1 MAIYHFSIKPISR
14 GDGRSAV
21 AAAAYRSAQKLD
33 DQRYGKVQD
42 YERKSGVE
50 LSQIY
55 APADAA
61 PDLLDRN
68 KLWNTVEKSE
78 NRKDACLA
86 REFEI
91 AFPNELNEQQRKAM
105 LDDLCKQIVNKY
117 GVVVDASIHAPHT
130 EVGSDERNYHAHIM
144 FTTRAIDPTSGLFA
158 SKKYRDFNKDL
169 GSQTTKQWREDFALL
184 ANKHLELGGFESRV
198 DHRSLKDQ
206 GSDLEP
212 TIHEGPEVTQLRR
225 RGIDTD
231 ISIKND
237 AISKRNNE
245 LKNIRQQLKQLE
257 SEIRLFKLETIELEK
272 QKLEQVQ
279 DEQLANDISRFYELQ
294 RNYSDFALSAFKLLN
309 AQDKEIQSIVKRRNK
324 VKKMMAKHSDG
335 SSYASEYKILQ
346 DKNGYMPAFWISEH
360 DAKNEINK
368 IRNNY
373 ADSIKELSNNFDLLN
388 TASELNILH
397 RTLTENCIELEI
409 PREKKIFGIA
419 ITNTP
424 PSAETVI
431 GDMQAY
437 FFKHLGYDFQYDF
450 EKRIRTDEQKK
461 LDAQKEMEVK
471 KAQQDLNIKQA
482 AEADERKKALDLH
495 KIECEKVRSECG
507 YARNFEYSNV
517 EQYINTLT
525 SLIVSNSLNKRDYSQ
540 QLKEKIQLIEKNL
553 NHDAMMKMSL
563 SEAERR
569 YSDYLKML
577 ESDEKFFKSNAKS
590 TDHEKIRALHDKLSS
605 QYAEKL
611 ERERLYAEKCKLE
624 REQAKTIKNT
634 KTLEKSND
642 NDLSM

>member
-21 AAAAYRSAQKLD
+21 AAAAYRSAQILD
-33 DQRYGKVQD
+33 DHRYGKVQD
-42 YERKSGVE
+42 YARKSGVE

-55 APADAA
+55 APADTA

-105 LDDLCKQIVNKY
+105 LDELCKQIVNKY
-117 GVVVDASIHAPHT
+117 AVVVDASIHAPHT

-237 AISKRNNE
+237 AISKRNKE

-257 SEIRLFKLETIELEK
+257 NEIRAFKLETIELEK

-309 AQDKEIQSIVKRRNK
+309 AQDKEIDSIIKQRNK
-324 VKKMMAKHSDG
+324 VDKIISKHQNDG
-335 SSYASEYKILQ
+335 SRFINEYKILQ
-346 DKNGYMPAFWISEH
+346 DKNGHMPRFWISKE
-360 DAKNEINK
+360 DAKEQINRIK
-368 IRNNY
+368 NNY
-373 ADSIKELSNNFDLLN
+373 SNKLKELSNNFNLLN

-397 RTLTENCIELEI
+397 RTLTENGIELEI

-419 ITNTP
+419 LTGTP

-431 GDMQAY
+431 SDMQEY
-437 FFKHLGYDFQYDF
+437 FFTPLGSDFKYHF
-450 EKRIRTDEQKK
+450 NESIKTDEQKK
-461 LDAQKEMEVK
+461 KDAKKAIDVK
-471 KAQQDLNIKQA
+471 KAQDDWNLKQA
-482 AEADERKKALDLH
+482 TEAEERQKALDLH
-495 KIECEKVRSECG
+495 LVQVETARSECG

-517 EQYINTLT
+517 DPNINTLT
-525 SLIVSNSLNKRDYSQ
+525 SLIVSNVINKRDYSQ
-540 QLKEKIQLIEKNL
+540 DFQDKLYRIEKSL
-553 NHDAMMKMSL
+553 NPVQMGLD
-563 SEAERR
+563 
-569 YSDYLKML
+569 
-577 ESDEKFFKSNAKS
+577 
-590 TDHEKIRALHDKLSS
+590 
-605 QYAEKL
+605 
-611 ERERLYAEKCKLE
+611 
-624 REQAKTIKNT
+624 QA
-634 KTLEKSND
+634 
-642 NDLSM
+642 

>member
-21 AAAAYRSAQKLD
+21 AAAAYRSAQILD
-33 DQRYGKVQD
+33 DHRYGKVQD
-42 YERKSGVE
+42 YARKSGVE

-55 APADAA
+55 APADTA

-105 LDDLCKQIVNKY
+105 LDELCKQIVNKY
-117 GVVVDASIHAPHT
+117 AVVVDASIHAPHT

-237 AISKRNNE
+237 AISKRNKE

-257 SEIRLFKLETIELEK
+257 NEIRAFKLETIELEK

-309 AQDKEIQSIVKRRNK
+309 AQDKEIDSIIKQRNK
-324 VKKMMAKHSDG
+324 VDKIISKHQNDG
-335 SSYASEYKILQ
+335 SRFINEYKILQ
-346 DKNGYMPAFWISEH
+346 DKNGHMPRFWISKE
-360 DAKNEINK
+360 DAKEQINRIK
-368 IRNNY
+368 NNY
-373 ADSIKELSNNFDLLN
+373 SNKLKELSNNFNLLN

-397 RTLTENCIELEI
+397 RTLVENGIELEI
-409 PREKKIFGIA
+409 SRQKKIFGIA
-419 ITNTP
+419 LTGTP

-431 GDMQAY
+431 SDMQEY
-437 FFKHLGYDFQYDF
+437 FFTPLGSDFKYHF
-450 EKRIRTDEQKK
+450 NESIKTDEQKK
-461 LDAQKEMEVK
+461 KDAKKAIDVK
-471 KAQQDLNIKQA
+471 KAQDDWNLKQA
-482 AEADERKKALDLH
+482 TEAEERQKALDLH
-495 KIECEKVRSECG
+495 LVQVETARSECG

-517 EQYINTLT
+517 DPNINTLT
-525 SLIVSNSLNKRDYSQ
+525 SLIVSNVINKRDYSQ
-540 QLKEKIQLIEKNL
+540 DFQDKLYRIEKSL
-553 NHDAMMKMSL
+553 NPAQMGLDQ
-563 SEAERR
+563 AEKQ
-569 YSDYLKML
+569 YPDYLNML
-577 ESDEKFFKSNAKS
+577 ESDEKFFKSQG
-590 TDHEKIRALHDKLSS
+590 KIKESQQIRSLHDKLSS
-605 QYAEKL
+605 QYVEKL
-611 ERERLYAEKCKLE
+611 GTERLYAEKCKLE
-624 REQAKTIKNT
+624 REQAKTLT
-634 KTLEKSND
+634 KPNHLEKSRD

>member
-1 MAIYHFSIKPISR
+1 MAIYHFSVKPISR

-21 AAAAYRSAQKLD
+21 AAAAYRSAQILD
-33 DQRYGKVQD
+33 DHRYGKVQD

-55 APADAA
+55 APADVS

-68 KLWNTVEKSE
+68 KLWNAVEKSE

-105 LDDLCKQIVNKY
+105 LDELCKQIVNKY
-117 GVVVDASIHAPHT
+117 AVVVDASIHAPHT

-237 AISKRNNE
+237 AISKRNKE

-257 SEIRLFKLETIELEK
+257 NEIRAFKLETIELEK

-309 AQDKEIQSIVKRRNK
+309 AQDKEIDSIIKQRNK
-324 VKKMMAKHSDG
+324 VDKIISKHQNDG
-335 SSYASEYKILQ
+335 SRFINEYKILQ
-346 DKNGYMPAFWISEH
+346 DKNGHMPRFWISKE
-360 DAKNEINK
+360 DAKEQINRIK
-368 IRNNY
+368 NNY
-373 ADSIKELSNNFDLLN
+373 SNKLKELSNNFNLLN

-397 RTLTENCIELEI
+397 RTLVENGIELEI
-409 PREKKIFGIA
+409 SRQKKIFGIA
-419 ITNTP
+419 LTGTP

-431 GDMQAY
+431 SDMQEY
-437 FFKHLGYDFQYDF
+437 FFTPLGSDFKYHF
-450 EKRIRTDEQKK
+450 NESIKTDEQKK
-461 LDAQKEMEVK
+461 KDAKKAIDVK
-471 KAQQDLNIKQA
+471 KAQDDWNLKQA
-482 AEADERKKALDLH
+482 TEAEERQKALDLH
-495 KIECEKVRSECG
+495 LVQVETARSECG

-517 EQYINTLT
+517 DPNINTLT
-525 SLIVSNSLNKRDYSQ
+525 SLIVSNVINKRDYSQ
-540 QLKEKIQLIEKNL
+540 DFQDKLYRIEKSL
-553 NHDAMMKMSL
+553 NPAQMGLDQ
-563 SEAERR
+563 AEKQ
-569 YSDYLKML
+569 YPDYLNML
-577 ESDEKFFKSNAKS
+577 ESDEKFFKSQG
-590 TDHEKIRALHDKLSS
+590 KIKESQQIRSLHDKLSS
-605 QYAEKL
+605 QYVEKL
-611 ERERLYAEKCKLE
+611 GTERLYAEKCKLE
-624 REQAKTIKNT
+624 REQAKTLT
-634 KTLEKSND
+634 KPNHLEKSRD

>member
-1 MAIYHFSIKPISR
+1 MAIYHFSVKPISR

-33 DQRYGKVQD
+33 DQRYGKIQD

-55 APADAA
+55 APADMS

-68 KLWNTVEKSE
+68 KLWNAVEKSE

-105 LDDLCKQIVNKY
+105 LDELCQQIVNKY

-130 EVGSDERNYHAHIM
+130 DNGSDERNYHAHIM

-237 AISKRNNE
+237 AISKRNKE

-257 SEIRLFKLETIELEK
+257 NEIRAFKLETIELEK

-309 AQDKEIQSIVKRRNK
+309 AQDKEIDSIIKQRNK
-324 VKKMMAKHSDG
+324 VDKIISKHQNDG
-335 SSYASEYKILQ
+335 SRFINEYKILQ
-346 DKNGYMPAFWISEH
+346 DKNGHMPKFWISKE
-360 DAKNEINK
+360 DAKEQIIK
-368 IRNNY
+368 IKNNY
-373 ADSIKELSNNFDLLN
+373 SNKLKELSNNFNLLN

-397 RTLTENCIELEI
+397 RSLVENGIELEI

-424 PSAETVI
+424 PSAETII
-431 GDMQAY
+431 GNMEEY
-437 FFKHLGYDFQYDF
+437 FFKPLGHDF
-450 EKRIRTDEQKK
+450 EYAFKESIKTDKQKK
-461 LDAQKEMEVK
+461 IDTQKALEAK
-471 KAQQDLNIKQA
+471 KAQHDYDLKQA
-482 AEADERKKALDLH
+482 QEAKERQKALEQH
-495 KIECEKVRSECG
+495 QVQVEQVRSECG

-517 EQYINTLT
+517 DPHINTLT
-525 SLIVSNSLNKRDYSQ
+525 PLIISSSLKQVDYSNDFQ
-540 QLKEKIQLIEKNL
+540 TKLELIEK
-553 NHDAMMKMSL
+553 SL
-563 SEAERR
+563 DTNKIGIQEAERR
-569 YSDYLKML
+569 YPDYLKML
-577 ESDEKFFKSNAKS
+577 ESDEKFFKLNNKTQESQQ
-590 TDHEKIRALHDKLSS
+590 IRSLHDKLSS
-605 QYAEKL
+605 QYAKKL
-611 ERERLYAEKCKLE
+611 ETERLYAEKCKLE

-634 KTLEKSND
+634 KTLEKGND

>member
-21 AAAAYRSAQKLD
+21 AAAAYRSAQILD
-33 DQRYGKVQD
+33 DHRYGKVQD
-42 YERKSGVE
+42 YARKSGVE

-55 APADAA
+55 APADTA

-105 LDDLCKQIVNKY
+105 LDELCKQIVNKY
-117 GVVVDASIHAPHT
+117 AVVVDASIHAPHT

-237 AISKRNNE
+237 AISKRNKE

-257 SEIRLFKLETIELEK
+257 NEIRAFKLETNELEK

-309 AQDKEIQSIVKRRNK
+309 AQDKEIDSIIKQRNK
-324 VKKMMAKHSDG
+324 VDKIISKHQNDG
-335 SSYASEYKILQ
+335 SRFINEYKILQ
-346 DKNGYMPAFWISEH
+346 DKNGHMPNFWISKEN
-360 DAKNEINK
+360 AKEQINK
-368 IRNNY
+368 INNNY
-373 ADSIKELSNNFDLLN
+373 SNKLKELSNNFNLLN

-397 RTLTENCIELEI
+397 RTLTENGIELEI
-409 PREKKIFGIA
+409 PRQKKIFGIA
-419 ITNTP
+419 LTGTP
-424 PSAETVI
+424 PSAETII
-431 GDMQAY
+431 GNMEEY
-437 FFKHLGYDFQYDF
+437 FFKPLGHDF
-450 EKRIRTDEQKK
+450 EYAFKESIKTDKQKK
-461 LDAQKEMEVK
+461 IDTQKALEAK
-471 KAQQDLNIKQA
+471 KAQHDYDLKQA
-482 AEADERKKALDLH
+482 QEAKERQKALEQH
-495 KIECEKVRSECG
+495 QVQVEQVRSECG

-517 EQYINTLT
+517 DPHINTLT
-525 SLIVSNSLNKRDYSQ
+525 SLIISSSLKQVDYSNDFQ
-540 QLKEKIQLIEKNL
+540 TKLELIEKSLDPN
-553 NHDAMMKMSL
+553 KMGIQ
-563 SEAERR
+563 EAERT

-577 ESDEKFFKSNAKS
+577 ESDEKFFKSNGK
-590 TDHEKIRALHDKLSS
+590 TKEVEEIRALHDKLSS
-605 QYAEKL
+605 QYPEKL
-611 ERERLYAEKCKLE
+611 EIERLYAEKCKLE
-624 REQAKTIKNT
+624 REQAKTLT
-634 KTLEKSND
+634 KPNHLEKSRD
-642 NDLSM
+642 NDLLM

>member
-21 AAAAYRSAQKLD
+21 AAAAYRSAQILD
-33 DQRYGKVQD
+33 DHRYGKVQD
-42 YERKSGVE
+42 YARKSGVE

-55 APADAA
+55 APADTA

-68 KLWNTVEKSE
+68 KLWNTVESSE

-105 LDDLCKQIVNKY
+105 LDELCKQIVNKY
-117 GVVVDASIHAPHT
+117 AVVVDASIHAPHT

-237 AISKRNNE
+237 AISKRNKE

-257 SEIRLFKLETIELEK
+257 NEIRAFKLETNELEK

-309 AQDKEIQSIVKRRNK
+309 AQDKEIDSIIKQRNK
-324 VKKMMAKHSDG
+324 VDKIISKHQNDG
-335 SSYASEYKILQ
+335 SRFINEYKILQ
-346 DKNGYMPAFWISEH
+346 DKNGHMPNFWISKEN
-360 DAKNEINK
+360 AKEQINK
-368 IRNNY
+368 INNNY
-373 ADSIKELSNNFDLLN
+373 SNKLKELSNNFNLLN

-397 RTLTENCIELEI
+397 RTLTENGIELEI
-409 PREKKIFGIA
+409 PRQKKIFGIA
-419 ITNTP
+419 LTGTP
-424 PSAETVI
+424 PSAETII
-431 GDMQAY
+431 GNMEEY
-437 FFKHLGYDFQYDF
+437 FFKPLGHDF
-450 EKRIRTDEQKK
+450 EYAFKESIKTDKQKK
-461 LDAQKEMEVK
+461 IDTQKALEAK
-471 KAQQDLNIKQA
+471 KAQHDYDLKQA
-482 AEADERKKALDLH
+482 QEAKERQKALEQH
-495 KIECEKVRSECG
+495 QVQVEQVRSECG

-517 EQYINTLT
+517 DPHINTLT
-525 SLIVSNSLNKRDYSQ
+525 SLIISSSLKQVDYSNDFQ
-540 QLKEKIQLIEKNL
+540 TKLELIEKSLDPN
-553 NHDAMMKMSL
+553 KMGIQ
-563 SEAERR
+563 EAERT

-577 ESDEKFFKSNAKS
+577 ESDEKFFKSNGK
-590 TDHEKIRALHDKLSS
+590 TKEVEEIRALHDKLSS
-605 QYAEKL
+605 QYPEKL
-611 ERERLYAEKCKLE
+611 EIERLYAEKCKLE
-624 REQAKTIKNT
+624 REQAKTLT
-634 KTLEKSND
+634 KPNHLEKSRD

>member
-1 MAIYHFSIKPISR
+1 MAIYHFSVKPISR

-21 AAAAYRSAQKLD
+21 AAAAYRSAQILD
-33 DQRYGKVQD
+33 DHRYGKVQD

-55 APADAA
+55 APADVS

-68 KLWNTVEKSE
+68 KLWNAVEKSE

-105 LDDLCKQIVNKY
+105 LDELCKQIVNKY
-117 GVVVDASIHAPHT
+117 AVVVDASIHAPHT

-237 AISKRNNE
+237 AISKRNKE

-257 SEIRLFKLETIELEK
+257 NEIRAFKLETIELEK

-309 AQDKEIQSIVKRRNK
+309 AQDKEIDSIIKQRNK
-324 VKKMMAKHSDG
+324 VDKIISKHQNDG
-335 SSYASEYKILQ
+335 SRFINEYKILQ
-346 DKNGYMPAFWISEH
+346 DKNGHMPRFWISKE
-360 DAKNEINK
+360 DAKEQINRIK
-368 IRNNY
+368 NNY
-373 ADSIKELSNNFDLLN
+373 SNKLKELSNNFNLLN

-397 RTLTENCIELEI
+397 RTLTENGIELEI

-419 ITNTP
+419 LTGTP

-431 GDMQAY
+431 SDMQEY
-437 FFKHLGYDFQYDF
+437 FFTPLGSDFKYHF
-450 EKRIRTDEQKK
+450 NESIKTDEQKK
-461 LDAQKEMEVK
+461 KDAKKAIDVK
-471 KAQQDLNIKQA
+471 KAQDDWNLKQA
-482 AEADERKKALDLH
+482 TEAEERQKALDLH
-495 KIECEKVRSECG
+495 LVQVETARSECG

-517 EQYINTLT
+517 DPNINTLT
-525 SLIVSNSLNKRDYSQ
+525 SLIVSNVINKRDYSQ
-540 QLKEKIQLIEKNL
+540 DFQDKLYRIEKSL
-553 NHDAMMKMSL
+553 NPAQMGLDQ
-563 SEAERR
+563 AEKQ
-569 YSDYLKML
+569 YPDYLNML
-577 ESDEKFFKSNAKS
+577 ESDEKFFKSQG
-590 TDHEKIRALHDKLSS
+590 KIKESQQIRSLHDKLSS
-605 QYAEKL
+605 QYVEKL
-611 ERERLYAEKCKLE
+611 GTERLYAEKCKLE
-624 REQAKTIKNT
+624 REQAKTLT
-634 KTLEKSND
+634 KPNHLEKSRD

>member
-21 AAAAYRSAQKLD
+21 AAAAYRSAQILD
-33 DQRYGKVQD
+33 DHRYGKVQD
-42 YERKSGVE
+42 YARKSGVE

-55 APADAA
+55 APADTA

-105 LDDLCKQIVNKY
+105 LDELCKQIVNKY
-117 GVVVDASIHAPHT
+117 AVVVDASIHAPHT

-206 GSDLEP
+206 DSDLEP

-237 AISKRNNE
+237 AISKRNKE

-257 SEIRLFKLETIELEK
+257 NEIRAFKLETNELEK

-309 AQDKEIQSIVKRRNK
+309 AQDKEIDSIIKQRNK
-324 VKKMMAKHSDG
+324 VDKIISKHQNDG
-335 SSYASEYKILQ
+335 SRFINEYKILQ
-346 DKNGYMPAFWISEH
+346 DKNGHMPNFWISKEN
-360 DAKNEINK
+360 AKEQINK
-368 IRNNY
+368 INNNY
-373 ADSIKELSNNFDLLN
+373 SNKLKELSNNFNLLN

-397 RTLTENCIELEI
+397 RTLTENGIELEI
-409 PREKKIFGIA
+409 PRQKKIFGIA
-419 ITNTP
+419 LTGTP
-424 PSAETVI
+424 PSAETII
-431 GDMQAY
+431 GNMEEY
-437 FFKHLGYDFQYDF
+437 FFKPLGHDF
-450 EKRIRTDEQKK
+450 EYAFKESIKTDKQKK
-461 LDAQKEMEVK
+461 IDTQKALEAK
-471 KAQQDLNIKQA
+471 KAQHDYDLKQA
-482 AEADERKKALDLH
+482 QEAKERQKALEQH
-495 KIECEKVRSECG
+495 QVQVEQVRSECG

-517 EQYINTLT
+517 DPHINTLT
-525 SLIVSNSLNKRDYSQ
+525 SLIISSSLKQVDYSNDFQ
-540 QLKEKIQLIEKNL
+540 TKLELIEKSLDPN
-553 NHDAMMKMSL
+553 KMGIQ
-563 SEAERR
+563 EAERT

-577 ESDEKFFKSNAKS
+577 ESDEKFFKSNGK
-590 TDHEKIRALHDKLSS
+590 TKEVEEIRALHDKLSS
-605 QYAEKL
+605 QYPEKL
-611 ERERLYAEKCKLE
+611 EIERLYAEKCKLE
-624 REQAKTIKNT
+624 REQAKTLT
-634 KTLEKSND
+634 KPNHLEKSRD
-642 NDLSM
+642 NDLLM

>member
-21 AAAAYRSAQKLD
+21 AAAAYRSAQILD
-33 DQRYGKVQD
+33 DHRYGKVQD
-42 YERKSGVE
+42 YARKSGVE

-55 APADAA
+55 APADTA

-105 LDDLCKQIVNKY
+105 LDELCKQIVNKY
-117 GVVVDASIHAPHT
+117 AVVVDASIHAPHT

-237 AISKRNNE
+237 AISKRNKE

-257 SEIRLFKLETIELEK
+257 NEIRAFKLETNELEK

-309 AQDKEIQSIVKRRNK
+309 AQDKEIDSIIKQRNK
-324 VKKMMAKHSDG
+324 VDKIISKHQNDG
-335 SSYASEYKILQ
+335 SRFINEYKILQ
-346 DKNGYMPAFWISEH
+346 DKNGHMPRFWISKE
-360 DAKNEINK
+360 DAKEQINRIK
-368 IRNNY
+368 NNY
-373 ADSIKELSNNFDLLN
+373 SNKLKELSNNFNLLN

-397 RTLTENCIELEI
+397 RTLVENGIELEI
-409 PREKKIFGIA
+409 PRQKKIFGIA
-419 ITNTP
+419 LTGTP

-431 GDMQAY
+431 SDMQEY
-437 FFKHLGYDFQYDF
+437 FFTPLGSDFKYHF
-450 EKRIRTDEQKK
+450 NESIKTDEQKK
-461 LDAQKEMEVK
+461 IDTQKALEAK
-471 KAQQDLNIKQA
+471 KAQHDYDLKQA
-482 AEADERKKALDLH
+482 QEADNRQKALEQH
-495 KIECEKVRSECG
+495 QVQVEQVRSDCG

-517 EQYINTLT
+517 DPNINTLT
-525 SLIVSNSLNKRDYSQ
+525 SLIVSNVINKRDYSQ
-540 QLKEKIQLIEKNL
+540 DFQDKLYRIEKSL
-553 NHDAMMKMSL
+553 NPAQMGLDQ
-563 SEAERR
+563 AEKQ
-569 YSDYLKML
+569 YPDYLNML
-577 ESDEKFFKSNAKS
+577 ESDEKFFKSQG
-590 TDHEKIRALHDKLSS
+590 KIKESQQIRSLHDKLSS
-605 QYAEKL
+605 QYVEKL
-611 ERERLYAEKCKLE
+611 GTERLYAEKCKLE
-624 REQAKTIKNT
+624 REQAKTLT
-634 KTLEKSND
+634 KPNHLEKSRD

>member
-21 AAAAYRSAQKLD
+21 AAAAYRSAQILD
-33 DQRYGKVQD
+33 DHRYGKVQD
-42 YERKSGVE
+42 YARKSGVE

-55 APADAA
+55 APADTA

-105 LDDLCKQIVNKY
+105 LDELCKQIVNKY
-117 GVVVDASIHAPHT
+117 AVVVDASIHAPHT

-237 AISKRNNE
+237 AISKRNKE

-257 SEIRLFKLETIELEK
+257 NEIRAFKLETNELEK

-309 AQDKEIQSIVKRRNK
+309 AQDKEIDSIIKQRNK
-324 VKKMMAKHSDG
+324 VDKIISKHQNDG
-335 SSYASEYKILQ
+335 SRFINEYKILQ
-346 DKNGYMPAFWISEH
+346 DKNGHMPNFWISKEN
-360 DAKNEINK
+360 AKEQINK
-368 IRNNY
+368 IKNNY
-373 ADSIKELSNNFDLLN
+373 SNKLKELSNNFNLLN

-397 RTLTENCIELEI
+397 RTLTENGIELEI
-409 PREKKIFGIA
+409 PRQKKIFGIA
-419 ITNTP
+419 LTGTP
-424 PSAETVI
+424 PSAETII
-431 GDMQAY
+431 GNMEEY
-437 FFKHLGYDFQYDF
+437 FFKPLGHDF
-450 EKRIRTDEQKK
+450 EYAFKESIKTDKQKK
-461 LDAQKEMEVK
+461 IDTQKALEAK
-471 KAQQDLNIKQA
+471 KAQHDYDLKQA
-482 AEADERKKALDLH
+482 QEAKERQKALEQH
-495 KIECEKVRSECG
+495 QVQVEQVRSECG

-517 EQYINTLT
+517 DPHINTLT
-525 SLIVSNSLNKRDYSQ
+525 SLIISSSLKQVDYSNDFQ
-540 QLKEKIQLIEKNL
+540 TKLELIEKSLDPN
-553 NHDAMMKMSL
+553 KMGIQ
-563 SEAERR
+563 EAERT

-577 ESDEKFFKSNAKS
+577 ESDEKFFKSNGK
-590 TDHEKIRALHDKLSS
+590 TKEVEEIRALHDKLSS
-605 QYAEKL
+605 QYPEKL
-611 ERERLYAEKCKLE
+611 EIERLYAEKCKLE
-624 REQAKTIKNT
+624 REQSKTIKNT

>member
-1 MAIYHFSIKPISR
+1 MAIYHFSVKPISR

-21 AAAAYRSAQKLD
+21 AAAAYRSAQILD
-33 DQRYGKVQD
+33 DHRYGKVQD

-55 APADAA
+55 APADVS

-68 KLWNTVEKSE
+68 KLWNAVEKSE

-105 LDDLCKQIVNKY
+105 LDELCQQIVNKY

-130 EVGSDERNYHAHIM
+130 DNGSDERNYHAHIM
-144 FTTRAIDPTSGLFA
+144 FTTRAIDPSSGLFA
-158 SKKYRDFNKDL
+158 SKKYRDFNKEL
-169 GSQTTKQWREDFALL
+169 GSKTTKEWREAFAILT
-184 ANKHLELGGFESRV
+184 NKHLEIGGFESRV

-237 AISKRNNE
+237 AISKRNKE

-257 SEIRLFKLETIELEK
+257 NEIRAFKLETIELEK

-309 AQDKEIQSIVKRRNK
+309 AQDKEIDSIIKQRNK
-324 VKKMMAKHSDG
+324 VDKIISKHQNDG
-335 SSYASEYKILQ
+335 SRFINEYKILQ
-346 DKNGYMPAFWISEH
+346 DKNGHMPRFWISKE
-360 DAKNEINK
+360 DAKEQINRIK
-368 IRNNY
+368 NNY
-373 ADSIKELSNNFDLLN
+373 SNKLKELSNNFNLLN

-397 RTLTENCIELEI
+397 RTLVENGIELEI
-409 PREKKIFGIA
+409 SRQKKIFGIA
-419 ITNTP
+419 LTGTP

-431 GDMQAY
+431 SDMQEY
-437 FFKHLGYDFQYDF
+437 FFTPLGSDFKYHF
-450 EKRIRTDEQKK
+450 NESIKTDEQKK
-461 LDAQKEMEVK
+461 KDAKKAIDVK
-471 KAQQDLNIKQA
+471 KAQDDWNLKQA
-482 AEADERKKALDLH
+482 TEAEERQKALDLH
-495 KIECEKVRSECG
+495 LVQVETARSECG

-517 EQYINTLT
+517 DPNINTLT
-525 SLIVSNSLNKRDYSQ
+525 SLIVSNVINKRDYSQ
-540 QLKEKIQLIEKNL
+540 DFQDKLYRIEKSL
-553 NHDAMMKMSL
+553 NPAQMGLDQ
-563 SEAERR
+563 AEKQ
-569 YSDYLKML
+569 YPDYLNML
-577 ESDEKFFKSNAKS
+577 ESDEKFFKSQG
-590 TDHEKIRALHDKLSS
+590 KIKESQQIRSLHDKLSS
-605 QYAEKL
+605 QYVEKL
-611 ERERLYAEKCKLE
+611 GTERLYAEKCKLE
-624 REQAKTIKNT
+624 REQAKTLT
-634 KTLEKSND
+634 KPNHLEKSRD

>member
-21 AAAAYRSAQKLD
+21 AAAAYRSAQILD
-33 DQRYGKVQD
+33 DHRYGKVQD
-42 YERKSGVE
+42 YARKSGVE

-55 APADAA
+55 APADTA

-105 LDDLCKQIVNKY
+105 LDELCKQIVNKY
-117 GVVVDASIHAPHT
+117 AVVVDASIHAPHT

-237 AISKRNNE
+237 AISKRNKE

-257 SEIRLFKLETIELEK
+257 NEIRAFKLETIELEK

-309 AQDKEIQSIVKRRNK
+309 AQDKEIDSIIKQRNK
-324 VKKMMAKHSDG
+324 VDKIISKHQNDG
-335 SSYASEYKILQ
+335 SRFINEYKILQ
-346 DKNGYMPAFWISEH
+346 DKNGHMPKFWISKE
-360 DAKNEINK
+360 DAKEQIIK
-368 IRNNY
+368 IKNNY
-373 ADSIKELSNNFDLLN
+373 SNKLKELSNNFNLLN

-397 RTLTENCIELEI
+397 RTLTENGIELEI
-409 PREKKIFGIA
+409 PRQKKIFGIA
-419 ITNTP
+419 LTGTP

-431 GDMQAY
+431 SDMQEY
-437 FFKHLGYDFQYDF
+437 FFTPLGSDFKYHF
-450 EKRIRTDEQKK
+450 NESIKTDEQKK
-461 LDAQKEMEVK
+461 IDTQKALEAK
-471 KAQQDLNIKQA
+471 KAQHDYDLKQA
-482 AEADERKKALDLH
+482 QEADNRQKALEQH
-495 KIECEKVRSECG
+495 QVQVEQVRSECG

-517 EQYINTLT
+517 DPHINILT
-525 SLIVSNSLNKRDYSQ
+525 SLIVSNVINKRDYSQ
-540 QLKEKIQLIEKNL
+540 DFQDKLYRIEKSL
-553 NHDAMMKMSL
+553 NPAQMGLDQ
-563 SEAERR
+563 AEKQ
-569 YSDYLKML
+569 YPDYLNML
-577 ESDEKFFKSNAKS
+577 ESDEKFFKSQG
-590 TDHEKIRALHDKLSS
+590 KIKESQQIRSLHDKLSS
-605 QYAEKL
+605 QYVEKL
-611 ERERLYAEKCKLE
+611 GTERLYAEKCKLE
-624 REQAKTIKNT
+624 REQAKTLT
-634 KTLEKSND
+634 KPNHLEKSRD

>member
-1 MAIYHFSIKPISR
+1 MAIYHFSVKPISR

-21 AAAAYRSAQKLD
+21 AAAAYRSAQILD
-33 DQRYGKVQD
+33 DHRYGKVQD

-55 APADAA
+55 APADVS

-68 KLWNTVEKSE
+68 KLWNAVEKSE

-105 LDDLCKQIVNKY
+105 LDELCKQIVNKY
-117 GVVVDASIHAPHT
+117 AVVVDASIHAPHT

-237 AISKRNNE
+237 AISKRNKE

-257 SEIRLFKLETIELEK
+257 NEIRAFKLETIELEK

-309 AQDKEIQSIVKRRNK
+309 AQDKEIDSIIKQRNK
-324 VKKMMAKHSDG
+324 VDKIISKHQNDG
-335 SSYASEYKILQ
+335 SRFINEYKILQ
-346 DKNGYMPAFWISEH
+346 DKNGHMPRFWISKE
-360 DAKNEINK
+360 DAKEQINRIK
-368 IRNNY
+368 NNY
-373 ADSIKELSNNFDLLN
+373 SNKLKELSNNFNLLN

-397 RTLTENCIELEI
+397 RTLVENGIELEI
-409 PREKKIFGIA
+409 SRQKKIFGIA
-419 ITNTP
+419 LTGTP

-431 GDMQAY
+431 SDMQEY
-437 FFKHLGYDFQYDF
+437 FFTPLGSDFKYHF
-450 EKRIRTDEQKK
+450 NESIKTDEQKK
-461 LDAQKEMEVK
+461 IDTQKALEAK
-471 KAQQDLNIKQA
+471 KAQHDYDLKQA
-482 AEADERKKALDLH
+482 QEADNRQKALEQH
-495 KIECEKVRSECG
+495 QVQVEQVRSECG

-517 EQYINTLT
+517 DPHINILT
-525 SLIVSNSLNKRDYSQ
+525 SLIVSNVINKRDYSQ
-540 QLKEKIQLIEKNL
+540 DFQDKLYRIEKSL
-553 NHDAMMKMSL
+553 NPAQMGLDQ
-563 SEAERR
+563 AEKQ
-569 YSDYLKML
+569 YPDYLNML
-577 ESDEKFFKSNAKS
+577 ESDEKFFKSQG
-590 TDHEKIRALHDKLSS
+590 KIKESQQIRSLHDKLSS
-605 QYAEKL
+605 QYVEKL
-611 ERERLYAEKCKLE
+611 GTERLYAEKCKLE
-624 REQAKTIKNT
+624 REQAKTLT
-634 KTLEKSND
+634 KPNHLEKSRD

>member
-1 MAIYHFSIKPISR
+1 MAIYHFSAKAISR
-14 GDGRSAV
+14 SDGRSAV
-21 AAAAYRSAQKLD
+21 AAAAYRSAQILD
-33 DQRYGKVQD
+33 DHRYGKVQD

-55 APADAA
+55 APADTAQ
-61 PDLLDRN
+61 DLLDRN
-68 KLWNTVEKSE
+68 KLWNAVEKSE

-105 LDDLCKQIVNKY
+105 LDELCKQIVNKY
-117 GVVVDASIHAPHT
+117 AVVVDASIHAPHT

-237 AISKRNNE
+237 AISKRNKE

-257 SEIRLFKLETIELEK
+257 NEIRAFKLETIELEK

-309 AQDKEIQSIVKRRNK
+309 AQDKEIDSIIKQRNK
-324 VKKMMAKHSDG
+324 VDKIISKHQNDG
-335 SSYASEYKILQ
+335 SRFINEYKILQ
-346 DKNGYMPAFWISEH
+346 DKNGHMPRFWISKE
-360 DAKNEINK
+360 DAKEQINRIK
-368 IRNNY
+368 NNY
-373 ADSIKELSNNFDLLN
+373 SNKLKELSNNFNLLN

-397 RTLTENCIELEI
+397 RTLVENGIELEI
-409 PREKKIFGIA
+409 SRQKKIFGIA
-419 ITNTP
+419 LTGTP

-431 GDMQAY
+431 SDMQEY
-437 FFKHLGYDFQYDF
+437 FFTPLGSDFKYHF
-450 EKRIRTDEQKK
+450 NESIKTDEQKK
-461 LDAQKEMEVK
+461 KDAKKAIDVK
-471 KAQQDLNIKQA
+471 KAQDDWNLKQA
-482 AEADERKKALDLH
+482 TEAEERQKALDLH
-495 KIECEKVRSECG
+495 LVQVETARSECG

-517 EQYINTLT
+517 DPNINTLT
-525 SLIVSNSLNKRDYSQ
+525 SLIVSNVINKRDYSQ
-540 QLKEKIQLIEKNL
+540 DFQDKLYRIEKSL
-553 NHDAMMKMSL
+553 NPAQMGLDQ
-563 SEAERR
+563 AEKQ
-569 YSDYLKML
+569 YPDYLNML
-577 ESDEKFFKSNAKS
+577 ESDEKFFKSQG
-590 TDHEKIRALHDKLSS
+590 KIKESQQIRSLHDKLSS
-605 QYAEKL
+605 QYVEKL
-611 ERERLYAEKCKLE
+611 GTERLYAEKCKLE
-624 REQAKTIKNT
+624 REQAKTLT
-634 KTLEKSND
+634 KPNHLEKSRD

>member
-1 MAIYHFSIKPISR
+1 MAIYHFSVKPISR

-21 AAAAYRSAQKLD
+21 AAAAYRSAQILD
-33 DQRYGKVQD
+33 DHRYGKVQD

-55 APADAA
+55 APADTA

-68 KLWNTVEKSE
+68 KLWNAVEKSE

-105 LDDLCKQIVNKY
+105 LDELCKQIVNKY
-117 GVVVDASIHAPHT
+117 AVVVDASIHAPHT

-237 AISKRNNE
+237 AISKRNKE

-257 SEIRLFKLETIELEK
+257 NEIRAFKLETIELEK

-309 AQDKEIQSIVKRRNK
+309 AQDKEIDSIIKQRNK
-324 VKKMMAKHSDG
+324 VDKIISKHQNDG
-335 SSYASEYKILQ
+335 SRFINEYKILQ
-346 DKNGYMPAFWISEH
+346 DKNGHMPKFWISKE
-360 DAKNEINK
+360 DAKEQINRIK
-368 IRNNY
+368 NNY
-373 ADSIKELSNNFDLLN
+373 SNKLKELSNNFNLLN

-397 RTLTENCIELEI
+397 RTLTENGIELEI

-431 GDMQAY
+431 ANMEEY
-437 FFKHLGYDFQYDF
+437 FFKPLGHDF
-450 EKRIRTDEQKK
+450 EYAFKESIKTDKQKK
-461 LDAQKEMEVK
+461 IDTQKALEAK
-471 KAQQDLNIKQA
+471 KAQHDYDLKQA
-482 AEADERKKALDLH
+482 QEAKERQKALEQH
-495 KIECEKVRSECG
+495 QVQVEQVRSECG

-517 EQYINTLT
+517 DPHINTLT
-525 SLIVSNSLNKRDYSQ
+525 SLIISSSLKQVDYSNDFQ
-540 QLKEKIQLIEKNL
+540 TKLELIEKSLDPN
-553 NHDAMMKMSL
+553 KMGIQ
-563 SEAERR
+563 EAERT

-577 ESDEKFFKSNAKS
+577 ESDEKFFKSNGK
-590 TDHEKIRALHDKLSS
+590 TKEVEEIRALHDKLSS
-605 QYAEKL
+605 QYPEKL
-611 ERERLYAEKCKLE
+611 EIERLYAEKCKLE
-624 REQAKTIKNT
+624 REQSKTIKNT

>member
-61 PDLLDRN
+61 PNLLNRN
-68 KLWNTVEKSE
+68 ELWNTVEKSE

-91 AFPNELNEQQRKAM
+91 AFPDELNEQQRKNM
-105 LDDLCKQIVNKY
+105 LDELCKQIVNKY

-144 FTTRAIDPTSGLFA
+144 FTTRAIDPSTGLFS

-169 GSQTTKQWREDFALL
+169 GSKTTKEWRESFAILT
-184 ANKHLELGGFESRV
+184 NKHLENGGFESRV

-225 RGIDTD
+225 RGIDTE

-237 AISKRNNE
+237 AISKRNKE

-257 SEIRLFKLETIELEK
+257 NEIRAFKLETIELEK

-309 AQDKEIQSIVKRRNK
+309 AQDKEIQPIVKRREK
-324 VKKMMAKHSDG
+324 VEKIISKHNDG
-335 SSYASEYKILQ
+335 SSYASEYTILR
-346 DKNGYMPAFWISEH
+346 DKNGNMPAFWIEKH
-360 DAKNEINK
+360 DAKKQIDKIKNTYSNK
-368 IRNNY
+368 L
-373 ADSIKELSNNFDLLN
+373 KELSNNFNLLN

-397 RTLTENCIELEI
+397 RTLTENGIELEI

-437 FFKHLGYDFQYDF
+437 FFKPLGYDFEYHF
-450 EKRIRTDEQKK
+450 KESIKTNEQKK
-461 LDAQKEMEVK
+461 NDAKQAEERK
-471 KAQQDLNIKQA
+471 KAQDDWYLKQA
-482 AEADERKKALDLH
+482 TKAEERQKALDLH
-495 KIECEKVRSECG
+495 LVQVETARSECG

-517 EQYINTLT
+517 DPHINTLT
-525 SLIVSNSLNKRDYSQ
+525 SLIVSNVINKRDYSQ
-540 QLKEKIQLIEKNL
+540 DFQDKLDRIEKSL
-553 NHDAMMKMSL
+553 NPAQMGLDQ
-563 SEAERR
+563 AEKQ
-569 YSDYLKML
+569 YPDYLNML
-577 ESDEKFFKSNAKS
+577 ESDEKFFKS
-590 TDHEKIRALHDKLSS
+590 HGKIKESGQIRSLHDKLSS

-611 ERERLYAEKCKLE
+611 ETERLYAEKCKLE